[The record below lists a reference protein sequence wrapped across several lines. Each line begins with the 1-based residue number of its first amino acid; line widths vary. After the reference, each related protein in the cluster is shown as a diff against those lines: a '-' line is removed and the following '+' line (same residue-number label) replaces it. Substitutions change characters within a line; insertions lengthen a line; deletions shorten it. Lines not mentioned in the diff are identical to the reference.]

1 MSNWFGKVKSDLSHL
16 PDCIAYFENE
26 LFEARRELKMEGS
39 LERASREMPGIV
51 EYRFNQLQEI
61 EAILE
66 HLNIKMRELR
76 SLKFRQYTEHYNR
89 TLSSRD
95 AEKYADGDP
104 DVVTMDYLVNE
115 FALIRNK
122 FVGLSKAIDSKQ
134 FQINNVTKLRVA
146 GMEDAD
152 LR

>member
-1 MSNWFGKVKSDLSHL
+1 MSAWFGKVKADLSHL
-16 PDCIAYFENE
+16 PGCIDHFENE
-26 LFEARRELKMEGS
+26 LVQARYDLKMSGS
-39 LERASREMPGIV
+39 LEKASREMPGIV

-61 EAILE
+61 EAVLQ
-66 HLNIKMRELR
+66 HLNIKLREVR

-89 TLSSRD
+89 TLSTRD

-104 DVVTMDYLVNE
+104 DVVNMDHLVNE

-122 FVGLSKAIDSKQ
+122 FIGLTKAIDSKQ

-152 LR
+152 LV